1 MASGHVNRINRPNT
15 WLHRP
20 MLHSSRKSLPTRSR
34 PHMALSCRDDW
45 LRPRQLSGV
54 KRTSRIGPTRREPI
68 AGTSANRGGSER
80 SPAQPERHPS
90 WLD

>member
-34 PHMALSCRDDW
+34 PHMALSCRDGE
-45 LRPRQLSGV
+45 RVSRQLSGV
-54 KRTSRIGPTRREPI
+54 KRTPLHARAASASLNRDH
-68 AGTSANRGGSER
+68 TSLSIEATAEAEYCRPLGVT
-80 SPAQPERHPS
+80 
-90 WLD
+90 